1 MPDAAALKRCL
12 SAVDTFHSHSA
23 QEIWDGIDGMTL
35 FNHRVRL
42 LAAALP
48 ALLIGPVLA
57 HRGAP
62 QALADGSAGPRTFS
76 ALGYGDRTAR
86 TIYGSLDYFFPV
98 SRSQSVQAGTTL
110 DLDISHS
117 PLLVPDRSTA
127 TVVVNGQS
135 VTSAFLTPQN
145 QSHGHLAVQVPAE
158 PEASGGLF
166 VQVAFSLRLTHETC
180 EETQN
185 PALWATVHG
194 DSQLTL
200 ATGAAKAPGLQDL
213 DALFAPSP
221 ADTAPLALTLPA
233 NPAPEEVEAAG
244 DVAFQAG
251 RWAQLAGQDPDITLS
266 TSPAA
271 GQAAILVGSG
281 PALQPAGT
289 WGGIAWNGSAF
300 SAGGA
305 AVSPDR
311 GLLALGNGPQLLVSG
326 GTPAATRDA
335 AQMLANRQRRPQLA
349 GDHAVLTSG
358 TPLTAA
364 APPAWSASA
373 ASFAQLG
380 LDRRQVS
387 GPGEHDVELSF
398 ERPSGWTLGDGSVLQ
413 LSAAAST
420 ALHAD
425 TSWIGASVNGFDL
438 GTQKLQTG
446 DGTTHSYRFDL
457 PAELLNTD
465 LNGTPQR
472 RLDLQVRV
480 YLDISQAGCT
490 QSAPDSAWA
499 AIEPT
504 SAWLLP
510 HTRYTGRDLGRFPA
524 GLLGADGGPLTVVL
538 PAKPAPAE
546 LNAGM
551 QVLAALGRWTAED
564 VTQLPRL
571 VLADQLPLD
580 QPGHGNFILIGG
592 PDRNLISGV
601 AERAEPG
608 LFVQPVPAASISAD
622 GKAGGWL
629 RLAPSPWDKNAT
641 VLAVAGADDAGL
653 QAAAAAL
660 TKRAQLATLRGGA
673 AAIGAGLPPQTS
685 PSSDSAETAPQA
697 LAPRLVGPAAQPK
710 ASTAKKMQRL
720 HTWQVVGAVLLGAFV
735 TIIGAVLFVKLRPGR
750 HA

>member
-1 MPDAAALKRCL
+1 MALL
-12 SAVDTFHSHSA
+12 
-23 QEIWDGIDGMTL
+23 
-35 FNHRVRL
+35 NHGVRRGARL
-42 LAAALP
+42 LAVALP
-48 ALLIGPVLA
+48 ALLIGPLLA
-57 HRGAP
+57 HSAAP
-62 QALADGSAGPRTFS
+62 RVLADGAAGAHTFS

-86 TIYGSLDYFFPV
+86 SLYGSLDYFFPV
-98 SRSQSVQAGTTL
+98 SRSQSVQAGTTF

-135 VTSAFLTPQN
+135 VTSAFLTLQN
-145 QSHGHLAVQVPAE
+145 QSHGHLAVPVPAQ
-158 PEASGGLF
+158 PDASGGLF
-166 VQVAFSLRLTHETC
+166 VQVAFSLRLTHDTC

-200 ATGAAKAPGLQDL
+200 ATGAAKAPDLQDL

-221 ADTAPLALTLPA
+221 ADAAPLALSLPA

-244 DVAFQAG
+244 DIAFQAG
-251 RWAQLAGQDPDITLS
+251 RWAQLAGQDPNIALTA
-266 TSPAA
+266 SPVA
-271 GQAAILVGSG
+271 GQPAVLVGSG
-281 PALQPAGT
+281 PALQPAVN
-289 WGGIAWNGSAF
+289 WGGIAWNGVAF
-300 SAGGA
+300 TANGA
-305 AVSPDR
+305 AVPADR

-326 GTPAATRDA
+326 GTPAAARDA

-349 GDHAVLTSG
+349 GNHAVLSSG

-364 APPAWSASA
+364 APPAWGASA

-380 LDRRQVS
+380 LDRRQVT
-387 GPGEHDVELSF
+387 GPGEHDIELSF
-398 ERPSGWTLGDGSVLQ
+398 DRPSGWTLGDGSVLQ
-413 LSAAAST
+413 LSVAAST
-420 ALHAD
+420 ALRAD
-425 TSWIGASVNGFDL
+425 TSWIAAAVNGYDL
-438 GTQKLQTG
+438 GTQKLQSG
-446 DGTTHSYRFDL
+446 DDTAHSYHFDL

-465 LNGTPQR
+465 LNGAPQR
-472 RLDLQVRV
+472 RLELQVRV

-524 GLLGADGGPLTVVL
+524 ALLGADGAPLSVVL
-538 PAKPAPAE
+538 PAKPTQAE
-546 LNAGM
+546 LNAGI

-571 VLADQLPLD
+571 VLADQLPPD
-580 QPGHGNFILIGG
+580 QPGRGSFVLIGA
-592 PDRNLISGV
+592 PERNLISGV
-601 AERAEPG
+601 AERTAPG
-608 LFVQPVPAASISAD
+608 LFAPPVPAASASAD

-629 RLAPSPWDKNAT
+629 RLAPSPWNKNAT

-653 QAAAAAL
+653 QAAATAL

-673 AAIGAGLPPQTS
+673 AAIGSGLPPQTS

-710 ASTAKKMQRL
+710 ASAATKTQRL